1 MCRIEDIKGNM
12 KDIDVF
18 FFDMGSTVLDFHAS
32 KKSDIEM
39 EETGLLKVK
48 KYIEKMYYFID
59 IEKLNLEVFQPWLEY
74 INTSRK
80 EMLQEKRIDKLKG
93 IYQDKKLIFADSI
106 GNPIEHKR
114 PNREVKKICQ
124 KINIPD
130 RTFHSIR
137 HSYATRLFELN
148 VPVKTVQHLLGHSTI
163 NTTMNIYTHV
173 MEEQKT
179 DEVQKLNKLL

>member
-1 MCRIEDIKGNM
+1 
-12 KDIDVF
+12 
-18 FFDMGSTVLDFHAS
+18 
-32 KKSDIEM
+32 
-39 EETGLLKVK
+39 
-48 KYIEKMYYFID
+48 
-59 IEKLNLEVFQPWLEY
+59 
-74 INTSRK
+74 
-80 EMLQEKRIDKLKG
+80 
-93 IYQDKKLIFADSI
+93 
-106 GNPIEHKR
+106 
-114 PNREVKKICQ
+114 
-124 KINIPD
+124 

>member
-1 MCRIEDIKGNM
+1 MAHQWHTK
-12 KDIDVF
+12 
-18 FFDMGSTVLDFHAS
+18 
-32 KKSDIEM
+32 
-39 EETGLLKVK
+39 
-48 KYIEKMYYFID
+48 
-59 IEKLNLEVFQPWLEY
+59 
-74 INTSRK
+74 
-80 EMLQEKRIDKLKG
+80 
-93 IYQDKKLIFADSI
+93 
-106 GNPIEHKR
+106 
-114 PNREVKKICQ
+114 